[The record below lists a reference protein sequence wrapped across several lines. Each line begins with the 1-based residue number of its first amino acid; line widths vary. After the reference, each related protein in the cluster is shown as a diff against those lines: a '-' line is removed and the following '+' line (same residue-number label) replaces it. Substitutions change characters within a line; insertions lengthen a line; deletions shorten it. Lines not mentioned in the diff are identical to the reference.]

1 MHTLYAARTDERVMR
16 EATALAEADMDVT
29 IVDVERD
36 NSHPQIEMFRGVRLK
51 HVAAPAWYRPSRNKL
66 WALLRILTFMARFA
80 TTVIRTDADIYHAHD
95 DQAFPACFFAAR
107 LRGRRLVLDAHELP
121 LANPRLERL
130 RLIASAAHGFVR
142 LAVSRADGVITVSAP
157 IASEISRRYGGTTP
171 VLVRNTPAYH
181 SPVAASNELRERL
194 GLEPQTRVALYQ
206 GALQANRSLDVLVR
220 AAPYL
225 APGHVI
231 VVMGKGVEEARLR
244 ALSTALGVTDRVF
257 FIPAIPYAEL
267 LRVTA
272 SADMGL
278 IVYRPDYSL
287 NVRYCLP
294 NKLFEYMMA
303 GVPTLSSSLDAI
315 AEILTTYDV
324 GRVTV
329 SLEPEAVAGAINALL
344 ADEGARRRMREN
356 GWRAAREEFR
366 WDVERYQ
373 LLYLYER
380 IVSSWQSRARSQ
392 PLVAG

>member
-1 MHTLYAARTDERVMR
+1 MR
-16 EATALAEADMDVT
+16 EATALAEAGMDVT

-36 NSHPQIEMFRGVRLK
+36 NSHPRIEMFRGVRLK

-66 WALLRILTFMARFA
+66 WAFLRILTFMARFA

-107 LRGRRLVLDAHELP
+107 LRRRRLVLDAHELP

-130 RLIASAAHGFVR
+130 RLIASVAHGFAR
-142 LAVSRADGVITVSAP
+142 LAISRADGVITVSAP
-157 IASEISRRYGGTTP
+157 IAREIARRFGGPTP
-171 VLVRNTPAYH
+171 VLVRNVPVYH
-181 SPVAASNELRERL
+181 APVAASNDLRERL
-194 GLEPQTRVALYQ
+194 GLGSQTRVALYQ
-206 GALQANRSLDVLVR
+206 GGLQANRSLDLLVR

-225 APGHVI
+225 TPGHVI
-231 VVMGKGVEEARLR
+231 VVMGNGEQEAALR
-244 ALSTALGVTDRVF
+244 ALIAELGVGERVVLT
-257 FIPAIPYAEL
+257 PAVPYAEL

-272 SADMGL
+272 SADLGL

-303 GVPTLSSSLDAI
+303 GVPTLSSSLDAV
-315 AEILTTYDV
+315 AEILTTYDT
-324 GRVTV
+324 GRVTT

-366 WDVERYQ
+366 WDVEQER
-373 LLYLYER
+373 LLRLYER
-380 IVSSWQSRARSQ
+380 VIAPRRSDALSQ
-392 PLVAG
+392 PLVAR